1 MRFLLNPRRAR
12 KPVRANYRPVEQPSP
27 SFSSFYVVRL
37 NIRRNTRA
45 TSRRRSWLERE
56 RRYFGK
62 NYNGDGKGGR
72 SEEQVSQ
79 GQSTK
84 GKYIPC
90 LASLWPSESG
100 LEKKQWFF
108 EIFVQWKTLRAAA
121 TIHRRWK
128 KRKNSGAPVSFTI
141 YEIAGIVRG
150 RAQRFSIVPHEL
162 SFLIVKLS
170 IFSLFEMRNSAS
182 SRGIDNFVPFIFKQS
197 TYVQVHLFHDAKN
210 VRLEETFLYK
220 NKEAM
225 IMNELFYSTWY

>member
-1 MRFLLNPRRAR
+1 MYSRQGPPTGKEQWGAPATHPRAH
-12 KPVRANYRPVEQPSP
+12 ALIS
-27 SFSSFYVVRL
+27 
-37 NIRRNTRA
+37 NTRA

-84 GKYIPC
+84 G
-90 LASLWPSESG
+90 
-100 LEKKQWFF
+100 
-108 EIFVQWKTLRAAA
+108 
-121 TIHRRWK
+121 
-128 KRKNSGAPVSFTI
+128 N
-141 YEIAGIVRG
+141 
-150 RAQRFSIVPHEL
+150 
-162 SFLIVKLS
+162 
-170 IFSLFEMRNSAS
+170 
-182 SRGIDNFVPFIFKQS
+182 

-225 IMNELFYSTWY
+225 IMNELFYST